1 MKLGLGLLL
10 FLLGLLLLL
19 LLLLLLFL
27 PPLHRRRLPLDLVLC
42 RSSGVAVLLVLQ
54 VSEEPLGQ
62 LARQPLEL
70 GRRLQDKGVQDP
82 LVVQHLSPAPPILL
96 SAFFSGEL
104 GNVGF
109 FIMHKK
115 AN

>member
-10 FLLGLLLLL
+10 FLLDLLLL

-27 PPLHRRRLPLDLVLC
+27 PPLHRRRPFRDLVFC

-54 VSEEPLGQ
+54 DVSEEPLGQ
-62 LARQPLEL
+62 HARQPLEL
-70 GRRLQDKGVQDP
+70 GSRLQDQGVQDP

-104 GNVGF
+104 GIMGF